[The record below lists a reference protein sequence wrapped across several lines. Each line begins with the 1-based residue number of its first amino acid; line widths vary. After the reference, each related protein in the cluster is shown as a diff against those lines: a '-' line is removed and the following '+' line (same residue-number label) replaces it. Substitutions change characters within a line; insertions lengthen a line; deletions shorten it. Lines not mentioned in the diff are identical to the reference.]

1 MWKVQANDGGQQ
13 TNFDQ
18 RSYLKLK
25 VLHTYSSHILRNS
38 FLLIL
43 LKGNNTSKT
52 EWMLNFVKLSEF
64 WLLSLTKWIKKKKT
78 SESIKNILFPLL
90 HNEITQHVED
100 IQHITCSSIHSAWYL
115 FQQWFIFSNTGT
127 RCHKPA
133 VSQGSLSKV
142 ISTSTGIKKLGITYY
157 FLFK

>member
-64 WLLSLTKWIKKKKT
+64 WLLSLTKWIKKKT
-78 SESIKNILFPLL
+78 KNIWIDQKYSISLVTQWNNSTCRGHTAHNMLQYSQCMIPFSAVIYLQQYRHTLPQTSSFPGILEQS
-90 HNEITQHVED
+90 HQH
-100 IQHITCSSIHSAWYL
+100 
-115 FQQWFIFSNTGT
+115 
-127 RCHKPA
+127 
-133 VSQGSLSKV
+133 
-142 ISTSTGIKKLGITYY
+142 
-157 FLFK
+157 